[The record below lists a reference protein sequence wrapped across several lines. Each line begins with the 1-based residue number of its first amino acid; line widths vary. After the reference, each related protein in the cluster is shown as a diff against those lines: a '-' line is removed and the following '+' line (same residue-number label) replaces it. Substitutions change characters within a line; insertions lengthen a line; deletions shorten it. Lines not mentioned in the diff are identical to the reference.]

1 MVMLKSFQTSQNER
15 PTLVPLSNG
24 YTLSSGYTTASGA
37 VVCEFDRSVTVPSG
51 SEALMHDLTDP
62 VNVLYAT
69 GSVTNGQI
77 DYHAGQ
83 THITPEKIAFV
94 PSVKVWIFRFSVFVV
109 YICYVLFVVYKQ
121 LQFLLVFLGSFE
133 ISSRLR
139 GTKLQGFHYV
149 SF

>member
-69 GSVTNGQI
+69 GSVTNEKI
-77 DYHAGQ
+77 DYHANR
-83 THITPEKIAFV
+83 HITSSKIDL
-94 PSVKVWIFRFSVFVV
+94 SSEVKQVCILIDKKYMSFS
-109 YICYVLFVVYKQ
+109 
-121 LQFLLVFLGSFE
+121 LG
-133 ISSRLR
+133 
-139 GTKLQGFHYV
+139 Y
-149 SF
+149 